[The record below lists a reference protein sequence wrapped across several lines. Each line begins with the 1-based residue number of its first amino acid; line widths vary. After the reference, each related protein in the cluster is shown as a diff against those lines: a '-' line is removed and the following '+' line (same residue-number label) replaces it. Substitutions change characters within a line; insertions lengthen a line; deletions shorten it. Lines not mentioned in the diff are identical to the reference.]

1 MSTSCRKA
9 PVWTRTIA
17 LLAAFTFMLPAAIG
31 QDSGTAVESSTIKGK
46 ITTGPKKTPVPGA
59 TVLVYHLATATIHRS
74 APTDEKGHYEVS
86 GLEHGYYDLAVESPD
101 GLYVGNQV
109 VNLPPGGKVVSNF
122 NLQVSETAESSPRD
136 FPGSDQPA
144 TGIAS
149 FLEKSF
155 WKKPKGIAIWVSGS
169 AVAAALLLSG
179 GSSGDGST
187 VSCSS
192 PPCS

>member
-9 PVWTRTIA
+9 PVWTRAIA

-59 TVLVYHLATATIHRS
+59 TILIYHLATATIHRS

-109 VNLPPGGKVVSNF
+109 VNLLPGGKMVSNF
-122 NLQVSETAESSPRD
+122 NLEVSGTGESSARE
-136 FPGSDQPA
+136 FPGSDQPT
-144 TGIAS
+144 TGTAS

-155 WKKPKGIAIWVSGS
+155 WMKPKGIAIWVGGS

-179 GSSGDGST
+179 GSSGSGNV
-187 VSCSS
+187 VSGSS
-192 PPCS
+192 PP